1 MQHSLSLSVKDVTK
15 KVKILGDTMD
25 IAREIIVLIK
35 YSPKRGNLPG
45 KIKEQIECNEEV
57 EIKANS
63 ISKLSETRWTV
74 HAECFKRILDNY
86 KELMTLWKFCLKNDN
101 MATEVKS
108 RIVGVKKQME
118 KFDFFFGLSIGHR
131 LYSHTDNLSKTLQ
144 AEKMSACTS
153 KRTAELVVSVLEGLR
168 NEDSFKSLFQI
179 ITDNASTIDFIEQ
192 PGLPRK
198 RKAPQYSILHYV
210 NVNQSTAQAHRPITA
225 EDRYRESHLKVV
237 DNMISANHERFKQP
251 SFEVYENMESL
262 IIKTIASEY
271 HPKKPLTSRQ
281 LMVQKSISIHFQQ

>member
-35 YSPKRGNLPG
+35 YSPKKGNLLG

-63 ISKLSETRWTV
+63 ISKLSKTRWAV
-74 HAECFKRILDNY
+74 LAECFKILDNY
-86 KELMTLWKFCLKNDN
+86 NELMTLWTLCLENDN
-101 MATEVKS
+101 MATEVIS
-108 RIVGVKKQME
+108 RIVGLKKQVE
-118 KFDFFFGLSIGHR
+118 KFDFFFGLNIGHR
-131 LYSHTDNLSKTLQ
+131 PYSHTDSLSKTLQ
-144 AEKMSACTS
+144 AKKMSASTS
-153 KRTAELVVSVLEGLR
+153 KRTVELVVSVLEGLR

-179 ITDNASTIDFIEQ
+179 ITDNASTIDFTEQ

-225 EDRYRESHLKVV
+225 EDRYH
-237 DNMISANHERFKQP
+237 
-251 SFEVYENMESL
+251 
-262 IIKTIASEY
+262 
-271 HPKKPLTSRQ
+271 
-281 LMVQKSISIHFQQ
+281 

>member
-63 ISKLSETRWTV
+63 ISKLSKTRWTV
-74 HAECFKRILDNY
+74 RAECFKILDNY
-86 KELMTLWKFCLKNDN
+86 NELMTLWTLCLENDN
-101 MATEVKS
+101 MATEVIS
-108 RIVGVKKQME
+108 RIVGLKKQME
-118 KFDFFFGLSIGHR
+118 KFDFSFGLNIGHR
-131 LYSHTDNLSKTLQ
+131 PYSHTDSLSKTLQ
-144 AEKMSACTS
+144 AKKMSASTS

-225 EDRYRESHLKVV
+225 ENRYRESHLKVV

-251 SFEVYENMESL
+251 SFEVYENMESF

-281 LMVQKSISIHFQQ
+281 LMVKKSISIHFQQ